1 MSKTT
6 SVLSAMLVCLALF
19 LGACAGSTVSKSDES
34 KDAPKKEAASEGS
47 GETSS
52 ENSEKN
58 EKESVSKD
66 TSKIITTKA
75 AGKVK
80 IGATIAKVREAV
92 KPLTLKRESDG
103 EGIALIAVMK
113 GNKILMMIYAG
124 EEDPD
129 AKIDEKAKVDQIE
142 VLDSSF
148 KTEKGVSPGMKIGDA
163 EAKYGKVKEIML
175 SEIEAREFAEFSKQ
189 PKALNFRLESSNGQA
204 GVYEKGK
211 QKTTKYTPKTKI
223 ASITVWRAS
232 DSEGNADSEFSSS
245 YTSLSNGCKST
256 GGEEGGHVSTICK
269 GPGGYQI
276 NYFDT
281 ASTLQF
287 SVEKSD
293 GKDSISL
300 VSQSLSYDTKKGK
313 VEFRSANGT
322 PFAVIMRTYGKGKAE
337 HLIVKGL
344 KGYESIDAK
353 IDVRK
358 TKNANQAARK
368 AADDGYSK

>member
-1 MSKTT
+1 MSKTKCIFLT
-6 SVLSAMLVCLALF
+6 GFICFAFFLV
-19 LGACAGSTVSKSDES
+19 ACSDPTATKLDEN
-34 KDAPKKEAASEGS
+34 KDASEKEITSEAA

-52 ENSEKN
+52 EKEEKAPVTT
-58 EKESVSKD
+58 K
-66 TSKIITTKA
+66 TSKLITSKA
-75 AGKVK
+75 AGKIKLGV
-80 IGATIAKVREAV
+80 TIAKVREAV

-103 EGIALIAVMK
+103 EGIALIAVME

-129 AKIDEKAKVDQIE
+129 AKINEKAVVEQIE
-142 VLDSSF
+142 VLDSGF

-175 SEIEAREFAEFSKQ
+175 SEIEAREYAKFSKQ

-211 QKTTKYTPKTKI
+211 QKTTKYTPNTKI
-223 ASITVWRAS
+223 ASITVWQTAA
-232 DSEGNADSEFSSS
+232 SEGDADSKFTSS
-245 YTSLSNGCKST
+245 YTSLSDGCKST

-269 GPGGYQI
+269 GPGGYQVS
-276 NYFDT
+276 YFDS

-287 SVEKSD
+287 SVEKSG
-293 GKDSISL
+293 GKDSIIL
-300 VSQSLSYDTKKGK
+300 ATQPLSYDTKKGK
-313 VEFRSANGT
+313 IEFRLANGK
-322 PFAVIMRTYGKGKAE
+322 PFAVIMRTYRKDKKE